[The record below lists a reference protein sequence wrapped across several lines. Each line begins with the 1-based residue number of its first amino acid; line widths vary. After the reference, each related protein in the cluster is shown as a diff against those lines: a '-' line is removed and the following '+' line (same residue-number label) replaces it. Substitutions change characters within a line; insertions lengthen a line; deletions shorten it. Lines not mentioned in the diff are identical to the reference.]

1 MDAVKDEIITHR
13 PKKELQAD
21 HAWRLYNSLQEMIRF
36 ADYKIYLL
44 YMIAG
49 ILMSMLFSQYKDLMS
64 LGFAFKFFYILVLLS
79 SGFLIYFSIK
89 TVMPRASKARKL
101 DSQRLIYF
109 QDISVQDEKEYIMR
123 FIDLPTDQI
132 TEDLLLQ
139 VTVLSDILALKFDNL
154 KKAMWAFY
162 SILALMILIQIVKIF
177 Y

>member
-1 MDAVKDEIITHR
+1 MDLNKDEIITIR

-21 HAWRLYNSLQEMIRF
+21 HAWRLYNSQQEMIRF

-49 ILMSMLFSQYKDLMS
+49 ILMSIVFSQYKELMEMGIS
-64 LGFAFKFFYILVLLS
+64 FKILYVLVLIAS
-79 SGFLIYFSIK
+79 TFLIYYSMQ
-89 TVMPRASKARKL
+89 TVIPRASKIRKM

-109 QDISVQDEKEYIMR
+109 QEISIQDEKEYISR

-139 VTVLSDILALKFDNL
+139 VTVLSDILALKFENL

-162 SILALMILIQIVKIF
+162 VILAAIILIQVLKMF
-177 Y
+177 E